1 MQPPMRTN
9 FILIP
14 GAWMGAWAWEPVT
27 RGLRTLGHH
36 VYPVTLSGL
45 SEDTDIADVGLATHV
60 ADVLSIL
67 EAGDLRDVV
76 VVGHLYAGLVA
87 GMVADRAPDRVAHT
101 VFVEAF
107 LPHDG
112 KSMLD
117 VFDEHQREDEL
128 RQIAEH
134 RGRWPAPD
142 VTSVADGNGL
152 STEQTRWLVER
163 FVGHPGRTISE
174 PAVLSRPLSEQ
185 RATYIACKM
194 GGHWVSDEV
203 AAMRKEPNWT
213 FRTIDTGHWPMVS
226 APDELVALLAEVA
239 ASMSTKG
246 VDAGKMM
253 TLPQGDLKLLESD
266 VAKRLL
272 TSTVPARLAY
282 MWTDDTP
289 RVVPLWFHWTGDELV
304 MATFAPSPKI
314 GALRANP
321 NVALTIDTE
330 GFPPDALLIRGQAS
344 VSEVAGV
351 VPEYALAARRY
362 LGEEDAT
369 AYLLQVDQPGT
380 TMARIAVHP
389 TWVGVL
395 DFQTRFPSALPQRF
409 RS

>member
-1 MQPPMRTN
+1 MTN
-9 FILIP
+9 FLLIP
-14 GAWMGAWAWEPVT
+14 GAWMGAWVWEPVT
-27 RGLRTLGHH
+27 RGLRALGHH
-36 VYPVTLSGL
+36 VEEVTLSGL
-45 SEDTDIADVGLATHV
+45 SEDTDISEVGLATHV
-60 ADVLSIL
+60 ADVSSIL
-67 EAGDLRDVV
+67 EAGGLRDVV

-87 GMVADRAPDRVAHT
+87 GIVADRAPDRVVHT

-117 VFDEHQREDEL
+117 AFDEHQREDEL
-128 RQIAEH
+128 RQIAAH
-134 RGRWPAPD
+134 QGR
-142 VTSVADGNGL
+142 
-152 STEQTRWLVER
+152 
-163 FVGHPGRTISE
+163 
-174 PAVLSRPLSEQ
+174 
-185 RATYIACKM
+185 
-194 GGHWVSDEV
+194 
-203 AAMRKEPNWT
+203 
-213 FRTIDTGHWPMVS
+213 WPMVS

-253 TLPQGDLKLLESD
+253 TLPQGDLQLLESA

-344 VSEVAGV
+344 VSEVAGA

-395 DFQTRFPSALPQRF
+395 DFQTRFPRALPQRF